1 MKFSEKEVERLNGE
15 FEGSSPRDVLEW
27 ASRNLGSGVALAT
40 SFQVQGMALLDMLVG
55 TDPRARI
62 FTLDTGRLPS
72 QTYELM
78 DRVRERY
85 DVNVEVLFPD
95 KTEVEEMVASRG
107 VNLFYRSVENR
118 RLCCQVRKT
127 NPLNGFLRTLDAWI
141 SSIRADQTEQRA
153 GARKFEVDY
162 LHGRMLKINPIL
174 DWTMERAWDYVRE
187 NDVPYNEL
195 HDMGYPSIGCAPC
208 TRAVGEGEDPRAGRW
223 WWERDSDK
231 ECGIHFSHG
240 EGS

>member
-1 MKFSEKEVERLNGE
+1 MKFSDEEIQRLNDE
-15 FEGSSPRDVLEW
+15 FEGSSPREVLEW
-27 ASRNLGSGVALAT
+27 VSRNLGSGVALAT
-40 SFQVQGMALLDMLVG
+40 SFQLQGMALLDMLVR
-55 TDPRARI
+55 TDPRARV

-78 DRVRERY
+78 DRVRDRY
-85 DVNVEVLFPD
+85 GVNVEVLFPD
-95 KTEVEEMVASRG
+95 KAEVEEMVARHG
-107 VNLFYRSVENR
+107 VNLFYKSVESR

-153 GARKFEVDY
+153 GARKFEIDY

-174 DWTMERAWDYVRE
+174 DWTIERVWDYVRE

-208 TRAVGEGEDPRAGRW
+208 TRAVKEGDDPRAGRW
-223 WWERDSDK
+223 WWERGSDK
-231 ECGIHFSHG
+231 ECGIHFVHEDNS
-240 EGS
+240 

>member
-1 MKFSEKEVERLNGE
+1 MKFSEEEVERLNGE
-15 FEGSSPRDVLEW
+15 FEGSSPREVLEW

-40 SFQVQGMALLDMLVG
+40 SFQVQGMALLDMLVR

-85 DVNVEVLFPD
+85 GVNVEVLFPD

-118 RLCCQVRKT
+118 RLCCRVRKT

-141 SSIRADQTEQRA
+141 SSIRADQTEQRT

-208 TRAVGEGEDPRAGRW
+208 TRAVKEGEDPRAGRW

-231 ECGIHFSHG
+231 ECGIHFSH
-240 EGS
+240 E